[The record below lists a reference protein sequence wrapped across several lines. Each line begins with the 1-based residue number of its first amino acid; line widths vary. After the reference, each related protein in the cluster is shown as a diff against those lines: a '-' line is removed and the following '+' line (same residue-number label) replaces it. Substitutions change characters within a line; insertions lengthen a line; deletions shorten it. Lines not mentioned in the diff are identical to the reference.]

1 MTKSQPNRPTENSEA
16 ERIQRWRWMLEQD
29 VPIIGGWM
37 HRRVTAALNESALAG
52 NWLAAQSLAVV
63 FVFHNETEVREMAGQ
78 TLRRIN
84 YSTGIDAVWGVW
96 VETRHPDLEQIALGY
111 NRAADHP
118 ASVRLLSAL
127 RLGLLRPDIL
137 NTITRGSPDLVP
149 PLIQAC
155 ADLDPQIASLARQA
169 IHNLHNP
176 ASIDALCQAWQDSRS
191 PELAEIMQQAGY
203 VAQKPPATRVLSA
216 LKTGQF
222 ETVLS
227 GAPDM
232 VSPLVA
238 ACEEPDIE
246 IASRARQ
253 CLPHLNNQAAIDEFC
268 RLWSEARSPL
278 LESALLKAG
287 YKARSP
293 ARVRLLVALKAGQLQ
308 IAEKATP
315 QGLPFLLEA
324 TLDPDEVIRQNALR
338 ALAHLKD
345 DETVDALCSRVIDTI
360 DSVAK
365 EAAGPEKI
373 AAGKMNT
380 LAKEI
385 ALANGYAPRAPE
397 TRSLFYFLTEQW
409 PAYDALDF
417 DQGMLRTIYE
427 GSVPEMRQRIASR
440 VQSAG
445 RTDYLTILA
454 GVDYRARA
462 EKVNASEAA
471 LLIRVLAGNREYERL
486 WRLAPELALP
496 FSLEIIQLLAKNAW
510 RPAGEADLAAY
521 DELVRLSRL
530 PILLSGPE
538 LNRTLPLAH
547 SRATLNVKGRIND
560 VAFSPDRPV
569 LAIATSQRKVVL
581 WNFQTAT
588 VERVWNTFIHSV
600 GKVAFTPRGLLLCAE
615 RTNNDA
621 LCSVY
626 AYGPDEAFQL
636 TAHEGTV
643 TALEPVGD
651 DLLLTA
657 GRDGHVFL
665 WDLAR
670 KKKIA
675 EKKFDF
681 WARSAAVSPDNQSVA
696 LLHDRLSLAR
706 LPELNLLPRSPYLS
720 PHVDSFKRG
729 TAQDAVFSPDGKF
742 LLSGQHNGQV
752 GLYYHNS
759 LPHRPPRAIVTQHSQ
774 PVRGIHFLPG
784 HPLVISAGAEGQ
796 VRFIQW
802 PELRLLGQ
810 VYQPDGSLTS
820 LRVSHSGAFMA
831 TGTNQAALV
840 LWDLRVLD
848 IPELFAQ
855 PLATASHDQVSTVM
869 ALGEYDS
876 LPEPVRNGLK
886 FLRTLLQ
893 YRFRYDIQI
902 EEAPLIQFGEFD
914 IILDEADKP
923 A

>member
-1 MTKSQPNRPTENSEA
+1 MTKNQPNRPTEKNEA

-63 FVFHNETEVREMAGQ
+63 FVFHNEAEVRAMAGQ
-78 TLRRIN
+78 TLRRIK

-96 VETRHPDLEQIALGY
+96 VETRHPDLEKIALGY
-111 NRAADHP
+111 NRVADHP
-118 ASVRLLSAL
+118 ASVRLFSAL
-127 RLGLLRPDIL
+127 RLSLLRPDTL

-155 ADLDPQIASLARQA
+155 SDLDPQVAALAQQA
-169 IHNLHNP
+169 IRRLNNP
-176 ASIDALCQAWQDSRS
+176 ASIDALCQAWQGSRD
-191 PELAEIMQQAGY
+191 PALAEIMQQAGY
-203 VAQKPPATRVLSA
+203 VAQKPPAARVLSA
-216 LKTGQF
+216 LKIGQL
-222 ETVLS
+222 ETVLG

-232 VSPLVA
+232 VAPLVA
-238 ACEEPDIE
+238 ACEDPDAE
-246 IASRARQ
+246 IASRACQ
-253 CLPHLNNQAAIDEFC
+253 CLPHLNNQAAVDEFC
-268 RLWSEARSPL
+268 RLWSETRNPL
-278 LESALLKAG
+278 LESALVKAG

-324 TLDPDEVIRQNALR
+324 VFDPDEIIRQNTQR

-345 DETVDALCSRVIDTI
+345 QETIDALCVRVTDSI
-360 DSVAK
+360 DSADK
-365 EAAGPEKI
+365 NTAEGKI
-373 AAGKMNT
+373 DT

-397 TRSLFYFLTEQW
+397 TRALFYFLTEQW

-427 GSVPEMRQRIASR
+427 ASVPEMRQRIASR
-440 VQSAG
+440 VQAAG

-471 LLIRVLAGNREYERL
+471 LLIRVLDENREYERL
-486 WRLAPELALP
+486 WRLAPELALS
-496 FSLEIIQLLAKNAW
+496 FSLEIIRLLAKHSW
-510 RPAGEADLAAY
+510 RPSDEADQAAY
-521 DELVRLSRL
+521 NELVRLSRL

-538 LNRTLPLAH
+538 LARALPLAH

-581 WNFQTAT
+581 WNFQTAA
-588 VERVWNTFIHSV
+588 VERVLNTFIHSV

-621 LCSVY
+621 PCSVY
-626 AYGPDEAFQL
+626 VYGPEEAFQL
-636 TAHEGTV
+636 IAHDGTV

-651 DLLLTA
+651 ECLLTT
-657 GRDGHVFL
+657 GRDGHVFY
-665 WDLAR
+665 WDLAQ

-675 EKKFDF
+675 EKRFDF
-681 WARSAAVSPDNQSVA
+681 WARSAAVSPDNQSAA
-696 LLHDRLSLAR
+696 LLHDRLSLLR

-729 TAQDAVFSPDGKF
+729 MAQDAVFSPDGKF

-802 PELRLLGQ
+802 PELRLTGQ
-810 VYQPDGSLTS
+810 VYQPEGTLTS

-848 IPELFAQ
+848 IPDLFAQ
-855 PLATASHDQVSTVM
+855 PLATASHDQVSTVL

-876 LPEPVRNGLK
+876 LPESVRNGLK

-914 IILDEADKP
+914 IILDEAEKH